1 MGDLEEKNKERVR
14 AMLEAV
20 DASLATGSYQATDEF
35 YAADYVTHSH
45 PRSHYQG
52 NQPRSEDGHEARYR
66 QLDEARA
73 SFGERHHQPVFQV
86 AEGDVVVTTVEVTLK
101 HTGPFA
107 GIAPTGKEVHSHQVF
122 IHRLKNGKIT
132 DVWSYGD
139 LMGVLRQLGATLSL
153 P

>member
-14 AMLEAV
+14 AMLAAV
-20 DASLATGSYQATDEF
+20 DASLATGSYRTTDEF
-35 YAADYVTHSH
+35 YATDCVTHSH

-52 NQPRSEDGHEARYR
+52 DRPRSESGHEARHR

-73 SFGERHHQPVFQV
+73 SFGERRHQPVFQI
-86 AEGDVVVTTVEVTLK
+86 AEGDIVVTTVEVTLK

-107 GIAPTGKEVHSHQVF
+107 GIAPTGKEVHTHQVF
-122 IHRLKNGKIT
+122 IHRLEDGKIT
-132 DVWSYGD
+132 DIWSYGD
-139 LMGVLRQLGATLSL
+139 LLGVLRQLGATPPL

>member
-1 MGDLEEKNKERVR
+1 
-14 AMLEAV
+14 MLAAV

-35 YAADYVTHSH
+35 YATDCVTHSH

-52 NQPRSEDGHEARYR
+52 DRPGDGREARYR

-86 AEGDVVVTTVEVTLK
+86 AEGEMVVTTVEVALK
-101 HTGPFA
+101 HTGTFA

-122 IHRLKNGKIT
+122 IHRLEDGRIT

-139 LMGVLRQLGATLSL
+139 LLGVLRQLGATLSL
-153 P
+153 PQNSAEPERA

>member
-20 DASLATGSYQATDEF
+20 DASLGTGSYQETDEF
-35 YAADYVTHSH
+35 YAADCVTHSH
-45 PRSHYQG
+45 PRSYYQG
-52 NQPRSEDGHEARYR
+52 DRPRSGDGHEARYR

-73 SFGERHHQPVFQV
+73 SFGERRHQPVFQV

-122 IHRLKNGKIT
+122 IHRLEDGKIT

-139 LMGVLRQLGATLSL
+139 LLGMLRQLGATLSL